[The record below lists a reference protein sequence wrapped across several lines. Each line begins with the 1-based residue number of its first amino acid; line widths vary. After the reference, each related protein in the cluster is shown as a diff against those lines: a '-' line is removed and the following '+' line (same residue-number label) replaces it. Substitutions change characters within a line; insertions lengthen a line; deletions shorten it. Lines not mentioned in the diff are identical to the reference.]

1 MTIKDSVIVIT
12 GASRGIGKVMA
23 LRFSRLGAKVVLA
36 ARSVDV
42 MQSFAHELASP
53 YLIVE
58 TDVCSESSIRNMIEK
73 AIRTFGRIDILI
85 NNAGFVEARGVMD
98 TSLKTWDLTMKTNLT
113 GTFITTREALR
124 YMKKTGG
131 KIINIASTAG
141 TGPRPGWCAYAASK
155 AGVINFSMSIAKEL
169 ESYNIRVFCLCPAGT
184 ATDLRKKLVPDEDP
198 TTIMQPEDV
207 VNVVEY
213 CLSDE
218 ADVIESQPII
228 IRVR

>member
-1 MTIKDSVIVIT
+1 
-12 GASRGIGKVMA
+12 
-23 LRFSRLGAKVVLA
+23 
-36 ARSVDV
+36 
-42 MQSFAHELASP
+42 
-53 YLIVE
+53 
-58 TDVCSESSIRNMIEK
+58 
-73 AIRTFGRIDILI
+73 
-85 NNAGFVEARGVMD
+85 MD

-169 ESYNIRVFCLCPAGT
+169 ESYNIKVFCLCPAGT